1 MHICFVSREFGSGG
15 GIGTYVWEIARGLRE
30 AGHEVSVISDG
41 RLREDREPP
50 PGVTSVRV
58 IPRTP
63 SSQSRLYRVERHVP
77 WFALTAARALRTL
90 ARTRPV
96 DLVETAEFDA
106 DGLIA
111 AFMPR
116 RFPLVVRFHS
126 GRRLIDHIAP
136 PDVPATST
144 YWCERQLIAR
154 ADALT
159 SPSAAI
165 VAPTFEV
172 FGLQPRPCTVIPN
185 PIGLNAPPR
194 EVARTAGEIAY
205 IGRLETRKGIVALGA
220 AVPLVLRERLDL
232 RFVFIGADGIH
243 PDGGSFREYIC
254 AQLTERQRA
263 QVSFEELGRGQ
274 VPARLAQAD
283 ISVLPSVWENFPYTL
298 LESMS
303 VGTPAIVSPHGGMP
317 EVVTHMQDGIVL
329 EAPDAAN
336 IARSILNVYANR
348 DLLEAMR
355 QRARTTVETR
365 FRTDVVV
372 KQMVAAYQRF
382 IESRRGAR

>member
-15 GIGTYVWEIARGLRE
+15 GIGTYVWESARGLSE

-50 PGVTSVRV
+50 TGVTSVRV
-58 IPRTP
+58 VPRTP
-63 SSQSRLYRVERHVP
+63 SPQSPLYRVERHVP

-90 ARTRPV
+90 TRTRPV

-126 GRRLIDHIAP
+126 ARRLIDHIAP
-136 PDVPATST
+136 PDVPAPWT
-144 YWCERQLIAR
+144 YWCERQLITR

-172 FGLQPRPCTVIPN
+172 FELPPRPCTVIPN
-185 PIGLNAPPR
+185 PIGLIDPPR
-194 EVARTAGEIAY
+194 DVARTPGEIAY
-205 IGRLETRKGIVALGA
+205 IGRLETRKGLVALGA
-220 AVPLVLRERLDL
+220 AVPMVLRDRLDL
-232 RFVFIGADGIH
+232 RFVFIGADGTH
-243 PDGGSFREYIC
+243 PDGGSFREHIR

-274 VPARLAQAD
+274 VPARLARAD

-317 EVVTHMQDGIVL
+317 EIVTHMHDGIVL
-329 EAPDAAN
+329 EAPDARN
-336 IARSILNVYANR
+336 IAASILAVYENR
-348 DLLEAMR
+348 ERLEAMR
-355 QRARTTVETR
+355 ERARATVQTR

-372 KQMVAAYQRF
+372 KQMVAAYEHF
-382 IESRRGAR
+382 IDAKRK